1 MPVPNTRHKARE
13 QADSGLV
20 LALFRTIFRKGG
32 SMAYADYKA
41 KKFQLSGLEGISDKT
56 LDMHFGLY
64 EGYVKNTN
72 LLMEQISAMSRK
84 KQASG
89 QDPAYAELT
98 RRLGFEFGGMVLHEY
113 YFENLAP
120 KGKGSPSGNFK
131 KAVDESFDGFEN
143 WQQAFS
149 AVGSMRGVGWA
160 ILYQDPATERLTNHW
175 IALHQDG
182 VPSGF
187 KPILV
192 MDVWEHAFLLD
203 YKPADRGKYINAFF
217 SNVNWDAV
225 QRRLT
230 NPAAVRAVA

>member
-20 LALFRTIFRKGG
+20 LAPFRTIFEKGG

-56 LDMHFGLY
+56 LEMHFGLY

-160 ILYQDPATERLTNHW
+160 ILYQDPATETLEPLDSAASGRSAFGVQADSRHGCVGACVSSRLQARRAW
-175 IALHQDG
+175 Q
-182 VPSGF
+182 V
-187 KPILV
+187 
-192 MDVWEHAFLLD
+192 
-203 YKPADRGKYINAFF
+203 YQRFF
-217 SNVNWDAV
+217 
-225 QRRLT
+225 
-230 NPAAVRAVA
+230 

>member
-1 MPVPNTRHKARE
+1 
-13 QADSGLV
+13 
-20 LALFRTIFRKGG
+20 
-32 SMAYADYKA
+32 MAQSSYKA
-41 KKFQLSGLEGISDKT
+41 KQFNLSSLKGISDETIK
-56 LDMHFGLY
+56 MHFGLY

-72 LLMEQISAMSRK
+72 LLMEQISEITRK

-113 YFENLAP
+113 YFENLAAQ
-120 KGKGSPSGNFK
+120 GKGSPSAELNRIL
-131 KAVDESFDGFEN
+131 EENFDGFDN
-143 WQQAFS
+143 WQRAFS
-149 AVGSMRGVGWA
+149 AVGEMRGVGWA
-160 ILYQDPATERLTNHW
+160 ILYQDPVTEQLSNHW

-203 YKPADRGKYINAFF
+203 YKPAERPKYIEAFF
-217 SNVNWDAV
+217 SNVDWDAV
-225 QRRLT
+225 HRRLT
-230 NPAAVRAVA
+230 AAAAIRAVA

>member
-1 MPVPNTRHKARE
+1 
-13 QADSGLV
+13 
-20 LALFRTIFRKGG
+20 
-32 SMAYADYKA
+32 MAQCKYDA
-41 KKFQLSGLEGISDKT
+41 KKFNLSGLQGISDET
-56 LDMHFGLY
+56 LKMHFGLY

-72 LLMEQISAMSRK
+72 LLMEQIFEITRK
-84 KQASG
+84 KNPSG

-120 KGKGSPSGNFK
+120 KGKGSPSPEFK
-131 KAVDESFDGFEN
+131 RVLDNCFEGYEN
-143 WQQAFS
+143 WKSAFA
-149 AVGSMRGVGWA
+149 AVGEMRGVGWA
-160 ILYQDPATERLTNHW
+160 ILYQDPVTEQLSNHW

-203 YKPADRGKYINAFF
+203 YKPAERGKYIEAFF
-217 SNVNWDAV
+217 ANVNWEV
-225 QRRLT
+225 VHRRLT
-230 NPAAVRAVA
+230 TAAAVRAVA

>member
-1 MPVPNTRHKARE
+1 MPQATYKAR
-13 QADSGLV
+13 Q
-20 LALFRTIFRKGG
+20 FN
-32 SMAYADYKA
+32 
-41 KKFQLSGLEGISDKT
+41 LSGLQGISDET
-56 LDMHFGLY
+56 LKMHLGLY

-72 LLMEQISAMSRK
+72 ILMEQIFEITRK
-84 KQASG
+84 KQPSG

-120 KGKGSPSGNFK
+120 KGKGEPSAEFK
-131 KAVDESFDGFEN
+131 RAVDTCFEGFDN
-143 WQQAFS
+143 WKSAFA
-149 AVGSMRGVGWA
+149 AVGEMRGVGWA
-160 ILYQDPATERLTNHW
+160 ILYQDPVTEQLSNHW

-203 YKPADRGKYINAFF
+203 YKPSERGKYIEAFF
-217 SNVNWDAV
+217 ANVNWEAV
-225 QRRLT
+225 HRRLT
-230 NPAAVRAVA
+230 TPAAVRAVA

>member
-1 MPVPNTRHKARE
+1 MAQSSYKAR
-13 QADSGLV
+13 Q
-20 LALFRTIFRKGG
+20 FN
-32 SMAYADYKA
+32 
-41 KKFQLSGLEGISDKT
+41 LSGLKGISDET
-56 LDMHFGLY
+56 LKMHFGLY
-64 EGYVKNTN
+64 EGYVKNSN
-72 LLMEQISAMSRK
+72 LLIEQISAITHK

-120 KGKGSPSGNFK
+120 KGKGSPSGDLK
-131 KAVDESFDGFEN
+131 RLLDKSFEGFEN
-143 WQQAFS
+143 WQRAFS
-149 AVGSMRGVGWA
+149 AVGGMRGVGWA
-160 ILYQDPATERLTNHW
+160 ILYQDPVTEQLSNHW

-203 YKPADRGKYINAFF
+203 YKPAERPKYIEAFF
-217 SNVNWDAV
+217 SNVDWDAV
-225 QRRLT
+225 QRRLAT
-230 NPAAVRAVA
+230 PAAVRAVA

>member
-1 MPVPNTRHKARE
+1 M
-13 QADSGLV
+13 
-20 LALFRTIFRKGG
+20 
-32 SMAYADYKA
+32 MAQSPYKA
-41 KKFQLSGLEGISDKT
+41 KQFKLGGLLGISDQT
-56 LDMHFGLY
+56 LEMHFGLY

-72 LLMEQISAMSRK
+72 LLMEQISAIIRK

-113 YFENLAP
+113 YFENLAA
-120 KGKGSPSGNFK
+120 KGKGSPSTDFK
-131 KAVDESFDGFEN
+131 RALEQSFDGFEN
-143 WQQAFS
+143 WQRAFA
-149 AVGSMRGVGWA
+149 AVGEMRGVGWA
-160 ILYQDPATERLTNHW
+160 ILYQDPVTERLSNHW

-203 YKPADRGKYINAFF
+203 YKPAQRGKYIEAFF
-217 SNVNWDAV
+217 QNVDWEV
-225 QRRLT
+225 VHRRLAT
-230 NPAAVRAVA
+230 PAAVRAVA